1 MKLKMTII
9 GTMIL
14 AFGLLTAQASAAE
27 TLQLKTQKDKVSYMI
42 GMEIAKNFKQMGVD
56 IDVDIVVRGL
66 KDGFVGEKLLMTED
80 DFRATK
86 SAYMEELRKKQA
98 VVMKAV
104 AEENKKKG
112 DAFLADNKKKEG
124 VVTLP
129 SGLQYK
135 IIKAGF
141 GKKPTENDT
150 VECTYRGTLIDGK
163 EFDSSYRTGKPA
175 TFKVSG
181 VIAGWTEALKLMPV
195 GSKWQLVIPPELAYG
210 QRGAGRDIGPNSTLV
225 FEIELIAIK

>member
-1 MKLKMTII
+1 MRLKMTMI
-9 GTMIL
+9 GIMVL
-14 AFGLLTAQASAAE
+14 AIWLVAAQASASE
-27 TLQLKTQKDKVSYMI
+27 TLQLKTQKDKVSYAI
-42 GMEIAKNFKQMGVD
+42 GIDIAKKLKQMGVD
-56 IDVDIVVRGL
+56 IDADIVVRGL
-66 KDGFVGEKLLMTED
+66 KDGFAGEKLLMTED
-80 DFRATK
+80 DLRATMGAL
-86 SAYMEELRKKQA
+86 SEELRQKQVA
-98 VVMKAV
+98 AMKAL

-112 DAFLADNKKKEG
+112 DSFLAENKKKEG

-150 VECTYRGTLIDGK
+150 VECTYRGTLINGK
-163 EFDSSYRTGKPA
+163 EFDSSFRTGKPA

-195 GSKWQLVIPPELAYG
+195 GSKWQLAIPPELAYG
-210 QRGAGRDIGPNSTLV
+210 RRGAGRDIGPNSTLV

>member
-1 MKLKMTII
+1 M
-9 GTMIL
+9 
-14 AFGLLTAQASAAE
+14 
-27 TLQLKTQKDKVSYMI
+27 
-42 GMEIAKNFKQMGVD
+42 AKNLKRLGVD
-56 IDVDIVVRGL
+56 IDVDIVARGL
-66 KDGFVGEKLLMTED
+66 KDGFAGEKLLMTED
-80 DFRATK
+80 DLRATM
-86 SAYMEELRKKQA
+86 SALTEELRQKQA
-98 VVMKAV
+98 AAMKAL

-112 DAFLADNKKKEG
+112 DAFLAENKKKEG

-135 IIKAGF
+135 IIKAGL
-141 GKKPTENDT
+141 GKKPTEKDT

-163 EFDSSYRTGKPA
+163 EFDSSFRTGKPA